1 MRRQS
6 DIEVIIVKLDQ
17 GLVLVQGSAFIRAG
31 VMPFPGSKTGDRH
44 FHATLISRPGW
55 EVRPELDK
63 EGRKGADDLTR
74 GSEVWDRG
82 FESLPCH
89 QAQGCLIEG
98 NQETTTGTSL

>member
-55 EVRPELDK
+55 EVRPENV
-63 EGRKGADDLTR
+63 ES
-74 GSEVWDRG
+74 SEALRVVN
-82 FESLPCH
+82 
-89 QAQGCLIEG
+89 QGVYR
-98 NQETTTGTSL
+98 

>member
-1 MRRQS
+1 M
-6 DIEVIIVKLDQ
+6 DK
-17 GLVLVQGSAFIRAG
+17 VLVHGSAFIRAG

-44 FHATLISRPGW
+44 FHATLISRPGC

-63 EGRKGADDLTR
+63 EDRKGADDLTR

-98 NQETTTGTSL
+98 NQEKTTGTSL

>member
-1 MRRQS
+1 
-6 DIEVIIVKLDQ
+6 
-17 GLVLVQGSAFIRAG
+17 
-31 VMPFPGSKTGDRH
+31 MPFPGSKTEGDRH
-44 FHATLISRPGW
+44 ITQNTHNSIRPGW

>member
-1 MRRQS
+1 
-6 DIEVIIVKLDQ
+6 
-17 GLVLVQGSAFIRAG
+17 
-31 VMPFPGSKTGDRH
+31 MPFPGSKTGRPSLSRK
-44 FHATLISRPGW
+44 TLISRPGW

-89 QAQGCLIEG
+89 QA
-98 NQETTTGTSL
+98 